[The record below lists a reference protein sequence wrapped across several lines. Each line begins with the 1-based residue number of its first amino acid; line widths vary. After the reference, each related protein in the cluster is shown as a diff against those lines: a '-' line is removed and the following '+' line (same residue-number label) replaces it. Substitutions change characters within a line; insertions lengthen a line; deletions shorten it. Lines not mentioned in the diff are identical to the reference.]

1 MNNNESEIP
10 VKATE
15 SSTYSTPDKSTVTDI
30 TWIAIKVPVKIKEKE
45 FNIPLPLFFLP
56 SA

>member
-1 MNNNESEIP
+1 MNNKESEIP

-30 TWIAIKVPVKIKEKE
+30 TCMAINVPVKMSEKE
-45 FNIPLPLFFLP
+45 LSIPLPLFFFP

>member
-1 MNNNESEIP
+1 MP

-15 SSTYSTPDKSTVTDI
+15 SRTYSTPDKSTVIDI
-30 TWIAIKVPVKIKEKE
+30 TCMAINVPVKINEKE
-45 FNIPLPLFFLP
+45 FNMPLPLFFFP